1 MRHSVVA
8 NADRTCPFIAIVR
21 IFKLP
26 KDMPFPDGDAPPKAV
41 VEAWLSVC
49 KKVFKHS
56 TGVDQPAIGIHCVAG
71 LGRAPILVCI
81 ALIESGMDAVS
92 AVTLIR
98 NKRKGAINR
107 MQLQYLKKYKKSG
120 GCVIL

>member
-1 MRHSVVA
+1 
-8 NADRTCPFIAIVR
+8 
-21 IFKLP
+21 
-26 KDMPFPDGDAPPKAV
+26 MPFPDGDAPPKAV
-41 VEAWLSVC
+41 VEAWLGVC
-49 KKVFKHS
+49 KKVFKNS

-71 LGRAPILVCI
+71 LGRAPILVSI

-120 GCVIL
+120 GCVILWISLF

>member
-1 MRHSVVA
+1 
-8 NADRTCPFIAIVR
+8 
-21 IFKLP
+21 
-26 KDMPFPDGDAPPKAV
+26 MPFPDGDAPPKAV

-81 ALIESGMDAVS
+81 ALIESGMDAVA